1 MNMKKKIIFNKPFIN
16 HDAKKN
22 ILDVLKKNSFTD
34 GLYQRKCEIF
44 IKKRINSQSIHL
56 THSCSS
62 ALEIA
67 MMLIDLKK
75 DDEVIIPSYTF
86 TSTANCIIMR
96 GAKPVFADVKLND
109 LNIDPKEIE
118 KKINKKTKAIIIVH
132 YAGIACDMNEIL
144 RIKKKYDL
152 FLIED
157 AAHSFTGK
165 YKNLYLGTIGDFGAF
180 SFHETKN
187 LIAGQGGALSINN
200 KKFIKSAKFI
210 LDKGT
215 DRSIIKNK
223 KKYYSWKSVGSE
235 YRAPELTSALLYSQ
249 LNNSK
254 GMQKTRKNI
263 WNYYHENLNALQTNL
278 FYTLNKD
285 TIHKESAYHVFP
297 IIFQS
302 KRFRDLFIKYMKAKN
317 VECFFHYY
325 PLHLS
330 SYGKKISKHKLNNT
344 EQVYN
349 GLVRLPLYP
358 GLKKEE
364 LSYIIKQIIRFDKK
378 YQYLITNRHDM

>member
-1 MNMKKKIIFNKPFIN
+1 MKKKIIFNKPFIN
-16 HDAKKN
+16 NDAKKN
-22 ILDVLKKNSFTD
+22 ILDVLKKRNFTD
-34 GLYQRKCEIF
+34 GLYQKKCENF
-44 IKKRINSQSIHL
+44 IKKKINSQSVHL

-67 MMLIDLKK
+67 TRLIDLKK

-86 TSTANCIIMR
+86 TSTANCVIMS
-96 GAKPVFADVKLND
+96 GAKPVFVDVKSND

-132 YAGIACDMNEIL
+132 YAGVACDMSEIL
-144 RIKKKYDL
+144 RIKKKYNL
-152 FLIED
+152 FIIED
-157 AAHSFTGK
+157 AAHAFMGK
-165 YKNLYLGTIGDFGAF
+165 YKNSYLGTIGDFGAF

-187 LIAGQGGALSINN
+187 LIAGQGGALLIND
-200 KKFIKSAKFI
+200 KKFVKNAKLI

-215 DRSIIKNK
+215 DRSIINNK

-235 YRAPELTSALLYSQ
+235 YRAPELTSALLFSQ

-254 GMQKTRKNI
+254 TTQKKRKNI
-263 WNYYHENLNALQTNL
+263 WDYYYEKLNALQTNL

-285 TIHKESAYHVFP
+285 TIYKESAYHVFP
-297 IIFQS
+297 IIFQN
-302 KRFRDLFIKYMKAKN
+302 KKFKNLFIKYMKTKN

-330 SYGKKISKHKLNNT
+330 SYGKKISKYKLKNT
-344 EQVYN
+344 EKIYN

-364 LSYIIKQIIRFDKK
+364 LIYIIKQIIRFDKK
-378 YQYLITNRHDM
+378 YR

>member
-1 MNMKKKIIFNKPFIN
+1 MKKKIIFNKPFIN
-16 HDAKKN
+16 KDAKKN
-22 ILDVLKKNSFTD
+22 ILDVLKKGNFTD
-34 GLYQRKCEIF
+34 GLYQKKCENF
-44 IKKRINSQSIHL
+44 IKKKINSQSVHL

-67 MMLIDLKK
+67 IRLIDLKK

-86 TSTANCIIMR
+86 TSTANCVLMS
-96 GAKPVFADVKLND
+96 GAKPVFVDVKLND

-132 YAGIACDMNEIL
+132 YAGIACDMSEIL
-144 RIKKKYDL
+144 RIKKKYNL
-152 FLIED
+152 FIIED
-157 AAHSFTGK
+157 AAHAFTGK
-165 YKNLYLGTIGDFGAF
+165 YKNSCLGTIGDFGAF

-187 LIAGQGGALSINN
+187 FIAGQGGALSIND
-200 KKFIKSAKFI
+200 KKFVKNAKLI

-254 GMQKTRKNI
+254 TMQKKRKNI
-263 WNYYHENLNALQTNL
+263 WDYYYEKLNALQTNL

-285 TIHKESAYHVFP
+285 IINKESSHHLFP
-297 IIFQS
+297 VIFQN
-302 KRFRDLFIKYMKAKN
+302 KKFRDLFIKYMKTKN

-330 SYGKKISKHKLNNT
+330 SYGKKISKYKLKNT
-344 EQVYN
+344 EKIYN

-364 LSYIIKQIIRFDKK
+364 LIYIIKQIIRFDKK
-378 YQYLITNRHDM
+378 YK

>member
-1 MNMKKKIIFNKPFIN
+1 MKKKIIFNKPFIN
-16 HDAKKN
+16 NDAKRN
-22 ILDVLKKNSFTD
+22 ILDVLKKRNFTD
-34 GLYQRKCEIF
+34 GLYQKKCENF
-44 IKKRINSQSIHL
+44 IKKKINSQSIHL

-67 MMLIDLKK
+67 TMLIDLKK

-86 TSTANCIIMR
+86 TSTANCVVMS
-96 GAKPVFADVKLND
+96 GAKPVFVDVKLND

-132 YAGIACDMNEIL
+132 YAGVACDMSEIL
-144 RIKKKYDL
+144 RIKKKYNL
-152 FLIED
+152 FIIED
-157 AAHSFTGK
+157 AAHAFTGK
-165 YKNLYLGTIGDFGAF
+165 YKDSYLGTIGDFGAF

-200 KKFIKSAKFI
+200 KKFIRNAKLI

-249 LNNSK
+249 LNNYK
-254 GMQKTRKNI
+254 IMQKKRKNI
-263 WNYYHENLNALQTNL
+263 WNYYYEKLNALQTDL

-285 TIHKESAYHVFP
+285 TIYKESAYHVFP
-297 IIFQS
+297 IIFQN
-302 KRFRDLFIKYMKAKN
+302 KKFRDFFIKYMKTKN
-317 VECFFHYY
+317 IECFFHYY

-330 SYGKKISKHKLNNT
+330 SYGKKIFKYKLKST
-344 EQVYN
+344 EKIYK

-358 GLKKEE
+358 SLKKGE
-364 LSYIIKQIIRFDKK
+364 LIYIIKQIIRFNNK
-378 YQYLITNRHDM
+378 YK

>member
-1 MNMKKKIIFNKPFIN
+1 MKNKIIFNKPFIN
-16 HDAKKN
+16 NEAKKN
-22 ILDVLKKNSFTD
+22 ILDVLKKKNFTD
-34 GLYQRKCEIF
+34 GFYQKKCETF
-44 IKKRINSQSIHL
+44 LTKRINSHSIHL

-67 MMLIDLKK
+67 TMLIDLKK

-96 GAKPVFADVKLND
+96 GAKPVFVDIKLND

-132 YAGIACDMNEIL
+132 YAGVACDMREIL
-144 RIKKKYDL
+144 RIKKKYNL
-152 FLIED
+152 FIIED
-157 AAHSFTGK
+157 AAHAFTGK

-200 KKFIKSAKFI
+200 KRFVKRAKLI

-223 KKYYSWKSVGSE
+223 KKYYSWKDVGSE

-249 LNNSK
+249 LNSSK
-254 GMQKTRKNI
+254 SMQRKRENI
-263 WNYYHENLNALQTNL
+263 WNYYYKKLKTLETNL
-278 FYTLNKD
+278 FYTLNED
-285 TIHKESAYHVFP
+285 TIYKKSAYHVFP

-302 KRFRDLFIKYMKAKN
+302 IKFRDLFIKFMKINN

-330 SYGKKISKHKLNNT
+330 SYGKKISKYKLKNT
-344 EQVYN
+344 EKVYN
-349 GLVRLPLYP
+349 GLVRLPIYP
-358 GLKKEE
+358 SLKKEE
-364 LSYIIKQIIRFDKK
+364 LSYIIKLIVKFDKK
-378 YQYLITNRHDM
+378 YK

>member
-1 MNMKKKIIFNKPFIN
+1 MKKKIIFNKPFIN
-16 HDAKKN
+16 HYAKKN
-22 ILDVLKKNSFTD
+22 ILDVLRKRNFTD
-34 GLYQRKCEIF
+34 GFYQKKCEIF

-67 MMLIDLKK
+67 TMLIDLKK

-96 GAKPVFADVKLND
+96 GAKPVFVDIKLND

-132 YAGIACDMNEIL
+132 YAGVACDMREIL
-144 RIKKKYDL
+144 RIKKKYNL
-152 FLIED
+152 FIIED
-157 AAHSFTGK
+157 AAHAFTGK

-200 KKFIKSAKFI
+200 KRFVKRAKLI

-223 KKYYSWKSVGSE
+223 KKYYSWKDVGSE

-249 LNNSK
+249 LNSSK
-254 GMQKTRKNI
+254 SMQRKRENI
-263 WNYYHENLNALQTNL
+263 WNYYYKKLKTLETNL
-278 FYTLNKD
+278 FYTLNED
-285 TIHKESAYHVFP
+285 TIYKKSAYHVFP

-302 KRFRDLFIKYMKAKN
+302 IKFRDLFIKFMKINN

-330 SYGKKISKHKLNNT
+330 SYGKKISKYKLKNT
-344 EQVYN
+344 EKVYN
-349 GLVRLPLYP
+349 GLVRLPIYP
-358 GLKKEE
+358 SLKKEE
-364 LSYIIKQIIRFDKK
+364 LSYIIKLIVKFDKK
-378 YQYLITNRHDM
+378 YK

>member
-1 MNMKKKIIFNKPFIN
+1 MKNKIIFNKPFIN
-16 HDAKKN
+16 NEAKKN
-22 ILDVLKKNSFTD
+22 ILDVLKKKNFTD
-34 GLYQRKCEIF
+34 GFYQKKCETF
-44 IKKRINSQSIHL
+44 LTKRINSHSIHL

-67 MMLIDLKK
+67 TMLIDLKK

-96 GAKPVFADVKLND
+96 GAKPVFVDIKLND

-132 YAGIACDMNEIL
+132 YAGVACDMREIL
-144 RIKKKYDL
+144 RIKKKYNL
-152 FLIED
+152 FIIED
-157 AAHSFTGK
+157 AAHAFTGK

-200 KKFIKSAKFI
+200 KRFVKRAKLI

-223 KKYYSWKSVGSE
+223 KKYYSWKDVGSE

-249 LNNSK
+249 LNSSK
-254 GMQKTRKNI
+254 SMQRKRENI
-263 WNYYHENLNALQTNL
+263 WNYYYKKLKTLETNL
-278 FYTLNKD
+278 FYTLNED
-285 TIHKESAYHVFP
+285 TIYKKSAYHVFP

-302 KRFRDLFIKYMKAKN
+302 IKFRDLFIKFMKINN

-330 SYGKKISKHKLNNT
+330 SYGKKISKYKLKNT
-344 EQVYN
+344 EKVYN
-349 GLVRLPLYP
+349 GLVRLPIYP
-358 GLKKEE
+358 SLKKEE
-364 LSYIIKQIIRFDKK
+364 LSYIIKQIVKFDKK
-378 YQYLITNRHDM
+378 YK

>member
-1 MNMKKKIIFNKPFIN
+1 MKKKIIFNKPFIN
-16 HDAKKN
+16 HEAKKN
-22 ILDVLKKNSFTD
+22 ILDVLKKKNFTD
-34 GLYQRKCEIF
+34 GFYQKECEAF
-44 IKKRINSQSIHL
+44 LTKRINSHSIHL

-67 MMLIDLKK
+67 TMLIDLKK

-96 GAKPVFADVKLND
+96 GAKPVFVDIKLND
-109 LNIDPKEIE
+109 LNIDPKEIV

-132 YAGIACDMNEIL
+132 YAGIACDMSEIL
-144 RIKKKYDL
+144 RIKKRYNL
-152 FLIED
+152 FIIED
-157 AAHSFTGK
+157 AAHAFTGK

-200 KKFIKSAKFI
+200 KKFVNRAKLI

-223 KKYYSWKSVGSE
+223 KKYYSWKDVGSE

-254 GMQKTRKNI
+254 SMQRKRENI
-263 WNYYHENLNALQTNL
+263 WNYYHKKLKTLETNL
-278 FYTLNKD
+278 FYTLNND
-285 TIHKESAYHVFP
+285 TIYKKSAYHVFP

-302 KRFRDLFIKYMKAKN
+302 IKFRDFFIRFMKT
-317 VECFFHYY
+317 
-325 PLHLS
+325 
-330 SYGKKISKHKLNNT
+330 NNT
-344 EQVYN
+344 Y
-349 GLVRLPLYP
+349 
-358 GLKKEE
+358 KK
-364 LSYIIKQIIRFDKK
+364 
-378 YQYLITNRHDM
+378 

>member
-1 MNMKKKIIFNKPFIN
+1 MKKKIIFNKPFIN
-16 HDAKKN
+16 QEAKKN
-22 ILDVLKKNSFTD
+22 ILNVLKRKVFTD
-34 GLYQRKCEIF
+34 GLYQKKCEIF
-44 IKKRINSQSIHL
+44 IKKKINSQSIQL

-67 MMLIDLKK
+67 MMLINLKK

-96 GAKPVFADVKLND
+96 GAKPVFVDIKLND

-132 YAGIACDMNEIL
+132 YAGIACDMSEIL

-152 FLIED
+152 FVIED
-157 AAHSFTGK
+157 AAHAFTGK

-200 KKFIKSAKFI
+200 KKFVKSAKLI

-254 GMQKTRKNI
+254 IMQIKRKNI
-263 WNYYHENLNALQTNL
+263 WNYYHAKLNVLETNL
-278 FYTLNKD
+278 FYILNKD
-285 TIHKESAYHVFP
+285 TAYKESAYHVFP
-297 IIFQS
+297 IIFLS
-302 KRFRDLFIKYMKAKN
+302 KKFRDLFIEYMKTRN

-330 SYGKKISKHKLNNT
+330 TYGKKLSKDKLKNT
-344 EQVYN
+344 EKIYN

-364 LSYIIKQIIRFDKK
+364 LSYIIKLIISFDKEYK
-378 YQYLITNRHDM
+378 